1 MVMQNYFTEKRNTN
15 ENRHRSSSNSNN
27 GIGSMDNTKTKEIR
41 LTASQQPVFNDVKE
55 NYECMMDV
63 LDNHPGG
70 WLLTPEGSLSGYCE
84 NAVHKKDPTTYFK
97 YLDKIEQRLTKEKLN
112 LALSTGHIESDGL
125 PYNQIRYYRE
135 GTLIGTYSKQLM
147 THNDNFA
154 GEFVFYVAG
163 TSTEHV
169 ALSDDI
175 KAGSLICNDAW
186 AYPPVSPK
194 GNPYLWREYG
204 KQRCHV
210 VFVSV
215 NCGTQEFDQ
224 LVYEWHV
231 NHLRLMA
238 RTFEYH
244 VVVSSSC
251 TDMNG
256 EVINHMQCPSGIVG
270 PDGNW
275 IKQCSQPGMDMV
287 SHVLN
292 I

>member
-1 MVMQNYFTEKRNTN
+1 MVTQNYFTEKRNTN

-112 LALSTGHIESDGL
+112 LALSTGHVESDGL

-186 AYPPVSPK
+186 AILSS
-194 GNPYLWREYG
+194 GNSIHEYG
-204 KQRCHV
+204 KQRCRCV
-210 VFVSV
+210 RKR